1 MSANYSERV
10 YTHTHAYIY
19 TCMCIYIFPYT
30 HTGRENGKENV
41 SANIQGIR
49 NMDKD

>member
-1 MSANYSERV
+1 
-10 YTHTHAYIY
+10 
-19 TCMCIYIFPYT
+19 MCIYIFPYT
-30 HTGRENGKENV
+30 HMERENGKENMI